1 VIRGDGHPFG
11 GDRATDLLDRDEFA
25 LLDQE
30 AGDLG
35 VRLARPPVVRRK
47 GVRTPDGEVS
57 AVVWGGRDPELVLLH
72 GGGLN
77 ARTWDG
83 VLLALD
89 RPAVAIDL
97 PGHGHSSWRADGRYD
112 PEVIAV
118 AVGEAVTV
126 LAPRARAVVGQSLGG
141 LTTIALGGLR
151 PGLVRR
157 QILVDAIP
165 AEPMT
170 PDNPVGSFLGGPDS
184 FASRDE
190 IVERAISFG
199 LGGGRSAVERA
210 VTLNTVQRDD
220 GRWTWRR
227 HIGQRPNEV
236 SISPDFRPLWSLL
249 EGYGG
254 AITLIRGSRGFV
266 DEDQVAE
273 LQRRIPAVDVTTVET
288 GHNVQ
293 EEDPVGLA
301 QLLEGLLSG

>member
-1 VIRGDGHPFG
+1 MTSDV
-11 GDRATDLLDRDEFA
+11 LDTDEFA

-30 AGDLG
+30 AAELG
-35 VRLARPPVVRRK
+35 VHLDRTPVVRRE
-47 GVRTPDGEVS
+47 GVRTSDGEVS

-77 ARTWDG
+77 AHTWDG
-83 VLLALD
+83 VMLALG
-89 RPAVAIDL
+89 RSAVAIDL

-118 AVGEAVTV
+118 AVGESIAA
-126 LAPRARAVVGQSLGG
+126 LAPRARAVAGQSLGG

-151 PGLVRR
+151 PELVRR
-157 QILVDAIP
+157 QVLIDAMPTERI
-165 AEPMT
+165 T
-170 PDNPVGSFLGGPDS
+170 PDNPVGSFLSGPDS
-184 FASRDE
+184 FGSRDE

-199 LGGGRSAVERA
+199 LGGSRSAVERA

-220 GRWTWRR
+220 GRWTWRH
-227 HIGQRPNEV
+227 HIGQRPGEI
-236 SISPDFRPLWSLL
+236 SISSDFRPLWSPL

-254 AITLIRGSRGFV
+254 PITLIRGSRGFV

-273 LQRRIPAVDVTTVET
+273 LQRRIPAADVTTIET

-301 QLLEGLLSG
+301 QLLEGLLRD

>member
-1 VIRGDGHPFG
+1 MTI
-11 GDRATDLLDRDEFA
+11 DLLDRDEFA
-25 LLDQE
+25 LLGQE
-30 AGDLG
+30 AGELG
-35 VRLARPPVVRRK
+35 IHLARPPAVRRER
-47 GVRTPDGEVS
+47 VRTGDGEVS
-57 AVVWGGRDPELVLLH
+57 AVVWGGSDPELVLLH

-77 ARTWDG
+77 AHTWDG
-83 VLLALD
+83 VMLALG

-118 AVGEAVTV
+118 AVGEAIAA
-126 LAPRARAVVGQSLGG
+126 LAPQARAVAGQSLGG

-151 PGLVRR
+151 PELVRR

-170 PDNPVGSFLGGPDS
+170 PDNPVGSFLGGQDS
-184 FASRDE
+184 FGSRRE

-199 LGGGRSAVERA
+199 LGGSRSAVERA

-220 GRWTWRR
+220 GRWTWRH
-227 HIGQRPNEV
+227 HIGQRPGEI
-236 SISPDFRPLWSLL
+236 SISPDFRPLWNPL
-249 EGYGG
+249 ERYGG
-254 AITLIRGSRGFV
+254 PITLIRGSRGFV
-266 DEDQVAE
+266 DQDQVAE
-273 LQRRIPAVDVTTVET
+273 LQRRIPAADVTTVET

-301 QLLEGLLSG
+301 QLLEGLIDD

>member
-1 VIRGDGHPFG
+1 MTSDV
-11 GDRATDLLDRDEFA
+11 LDTDEFA
-25 LLDQE
+25 LLDRE
-30 AGDLG
+30 AAELG
-35 VRLARPPVVRRK
+35 VHLDRTPVVRRE
-47 GVRTPDGEVS
+47 GVRTGDGEVS

-77 ARTWDG
+77 AHTWDG
-83 VLLALD
+83 VMLALG

-118 AVGEAVTV
+118 AVGESIAA

-151 PGLVRR
+151 PELVRR
-157 QILVDAIP
+157 QVLIDAIP
-165 AEPMT
+165 TEPIT
-170 PDNPVGSFLGGPDS
+170 TDNAVGSFLSGPVS
-184 FASRDE
+184 FGSRDE

-199 LGGGRSAVERA
+199 LGGSRSAVERA

-220 GRWTWRR
+220 GQWTWRH
-227 HIGQRPNEV
+227 HIGQRPGEI
-236 SISPDFRPLWSLL
+236 SISPDFRPLWSPL

-254 AITLIRGSRGFV
+254 PITLIRGSRGFV

-273 LQRRIPAVDVTTVET
+273 LQRRIPAADVTTVET

-301 QLLEGLLSG
+301 QLLEGLLRD

>member
-1 VIRGDGHPFG
+1 MTSDV
-11 GDRATDLLDRDEFA
+11 LDTDEFA
-25 LLDQE
+25 LLDRE
-30 AGDLG
+30 AAELG
-35 VRLARPPVVRRK
+35 VHLDRTPVVRRE
-47 GVRTPDGEVS
+47 GVRTSDGEVS

-77 ARTWDG
+77 AHTWDG
-83 VLLALD
+83 VMLALG

-118 AVGEAVTV
+118 AVGESIAA

-151 PGLVRR
+151 PELVRR
-157 QILVDAIP
+157 QVLIDAIP
-165 AEPMT
+165 TEPIT
-170 PDNPVGSFLGGPDS
+170 TDNAVGSFLSGPVS
-184 FASRDE
+184 FGSRDE

-199 LGGGRSAVERA
+199 LGGSRSAVERA

-220 GRWTWRR
+220 GRWTWRH
-227 HIGQRPNEV
+227 HIGQRPGEI
-236 SISPDFRPLWSLL
+236 SISPDFRPLWSPL

-254 AITLIRGSRGFV
+254 PITLIRGSRGFV

-273 LQRRIPAVDVTTVET
+273 LQRRIPAADVTTVET

-301 QLLEGLLSG
+301 QLLEGLLRD